1 MMNLSGP
8 HSEKLALLQEMQEK
22 LNERKL
28 VSGNQEGRHSFLKD
42 RIILYLNMTKIIR
55 AEIEHIDEL
64 AELFNSY
71 RVFYEQDS
79 NVDLAR
85 NFIKSRM
92 ENKES
97 TIFVSQN
104 SDEELIGF
112 VQLYSSFCSVYVCPI
127 LILYDL
133 FVKIEARGNGYGRAL
148 MNKATE
154 FAKSE
159 GYDRLEL
166 STATD
171 NFIGQSLYE
180 SLGYERDNDFYH
192 YSLEIDN
199 ED

>member
-8 HSEKLALLQEMQEK
+8 LSEKLALLQEMQEK
-22 LNERKL
+22 LSERKL

-42 RIILYLNMTKIIR
+42 RIVLYLNMTKIIR

-85 NFIKSRM
+85 NFIKSRI

-112 VQLYSSFCSVYVCPI
+112 VQLYSSFCSVYICPI

-133 FVKIEARGNGYGRAL
+133 FVKTQARGNGHGRAL

>member
-28 VSGNQEGRHSFLKD
+28 VSGNQEGRRSFLKD
-42 RIILYLNMTKIIR
+42 RIVLYLDMTKIIR

-133 FVKIEARGNGYGRAL
+133 FVKTQARGNGHGRAL
-148 MNKATE
+148 MDKATE

>member
-28 VSGNQEGRHSFLKD
+28 VSGNQEGQHSFLKD
-42 RIILYLNMTKIIR
+42 RIVLYLNMTKIIR
-55 AEIEHIDEL
+55 AEIEHIDGL

-79 NVDLAR
+79 NVELAR

-133 FVKIEARGNGYGRAL
+133 FVKAQARGNGHGRAL
-148 MNKATE
+148 MDKATE
-154 FAKSE
+154 FAKSK

>member
-28 VSGNQEGRHSFLKD
+28 VSGNQEGQHSFQKD
-42 RIILYLNMTKIIR
+42 RIVLYLNMTKIIR

-133 FVKIEARGNGYGRAL
+133 FVKTQARGNGHGRAL
-148 MNKATE
+148 MDKATE

-180 SLGYERDNDFYH
+180 SLGYQRDNDFYH

>member
-1 MMNLSGP
+1 MNLSGP

-28 VSGNQEGRHSFLKD
+28 VSGNQEGQHSFLKD
-42 RIILYLNMTKIIR
+42 RIVLYLNMTKIIR

-133 FVKIEARGNGYGRAL
+133 FVKIEDRGNGHGRAL

-199 ED
+199 KD

>member
-1 MMNLSGP
+1 
-8 HSEKLALLQEMQEK
+8 MQEK
-22 LNERKL
+22 LNERKS
-28 VSGNQEGRHSFLKD
+28 VSGNQEERHSFLRD
-42 RIILYLNMTKIIR
+42 RIILYLNMAKIIR

-64 AELFNSY
+64 AKLFNSY

-79 NVDLAR
+79 NVSLAH
-85 NFIKSRM
+85 NFIKSRL

-112 VQLYSSFCSVYVCPI
+112 VQLYSSFCSVYTCPI

-133 FVKIEARGNGYGRAL
+133 FVKTEARGNGHGRAL

-192 YSLEIDN
+192 YSLEIVH

>member
-1 MMNLSGP
+1 
-8 HSEKLALLQEMQEK
+8 
-22 LNERKL
+22 
-28 VSGNQEGRHSFLKD
+28 
-42 RIILYLNMTKIIR
+42 MTKIIR